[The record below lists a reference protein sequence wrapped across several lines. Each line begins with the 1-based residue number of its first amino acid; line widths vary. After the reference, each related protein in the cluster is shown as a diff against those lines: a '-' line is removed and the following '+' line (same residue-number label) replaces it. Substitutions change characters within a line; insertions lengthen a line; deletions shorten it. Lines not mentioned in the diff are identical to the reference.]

1 MTDQH
6 NTNLF

>member
-6 NTNLF
+6 N